1 MAAVR
6 IHDIARELNL
16 SAMTVS
22 RVLNRSEGTS
32 VAAETAERVLQ
43 AAAEMGYRPNRHA
56 RALATGRTSTI
67 AIWISHLH
75 SSVYT
80 QIAKCCREEIE
91 RAGLQ
96 ADVSEMH
103 WHFATPTLPRR
114 FDWQVDGILAVDPPS
129 GSVLNTLLNETP
141 LSKVPRVNLGSG
153 KDAEWSGDYVRV
165 DLSAGT
171 RLAIDHLARAGC
183 RRIAY
188 AVPHGADRPGSGN
201 YDAYTER
208 MQKAGLLP
216 ETIIHT
222 ALDMP
227 SVRSDIYAYIL
238 SHGKPDG
245 IYCHNDEIAIA
256 AFRAVRDLGL
266 RVPDDVLLIGCEG
279 NEFMEYFDPPLSTV
293 SMQIPEMC
301 RSAWHLLQ
309 RRLRNADA
317 AAEQILLP
325 PQFVQRRSS
334 TFPSKP

>member
-6 IHDIARELNL
+6 IQDIARELNL

-96 ADVSEMH
+96 ATISEMH
-103 WHFATPTLPRR
+103 WHFAAPSLPHR
-114 FDWQVDGILAVDPPS
+114 FDWQVDGILAVDPPA
-129 GSVLNTLLNETP
+129 GSVLNALLEETL

-153 KDAEWSGDYVRV
+153 KAAEWSGDYVRV

-171 RLAIDHLARAGC
+171 RAAIDHLARTGC

-188 AVPHGADRPGSGN
+188 AVPHGADKPGSGN
-201 YDAYTER
+201 YDAYSEA
-208 MQKAGLLP
+208 MQKAGLSP
-216 ETIIHT
+216 EKIVH
-222 ALDMP
+222 AVWDMP
-227 SVRSDIYAYIL
+227 SVRRDVSAHIL
-238 SHGKPDG
+238 SQGKPDG

-256 AFRAVRDLGL
+256 AFRAVRDLNL

-279 NEFMEYFDPPLSTV
+279 NEFMEYFDPPLSTI

-301 RSAWHLLQ
+301 RVAWRLLQ
-309 RRLRNADA
+309 RRLGSADA
-317 AAEQILLP
+317 DAEQILLP
-325 PQFVQRRSS
+325 PQFIQRGSS
-334 TFPSKP
+334 TFPGKL